1 MPDPLLEEPSVKKRI
16 IRVVAALGLVAGL
29 SLSAACTPQQIQL
42 YMGFV
47 QAYKAE
53 VVSPARLAQLR
64 SCESGGNYRA
74 VSSSGRYRG
83 AYQFDQGTWNSVASR
98 HHPLLNGQDPA
109 GAHPAQQDMM
119 ARALW
124 SERGNSP
131 WPNC

>member
-1 MPDPLLEEPSVKKRI
+1 VKKRI
-16 IRVVAALGLVAGL
+16 IRLAGALALVAGL
-29 SLSAACTPQQIQL
+29 SLSAACTPEQVQL
-42 YMGFV
+42 YLGFV

-53 VVSPARLAQLR
+53 VVSPGQLASLR
-64 SCESGGNYRA
+64 ACESGGNYRA

-98 HHPLLNGQDPA
+98 HHSLLVGLDPA
-109 GAHPAQQDMM
+109 GAHPAQQDLM

-124 SERGNSP
+124 SERGSQP